1 MSGELKDT
9 LLKIALT
16 AFGVVFVL
24 IYPLGMVWPSG
35 WVWHGGQGQ
44 YYLQMICGVYA
55 VLGVFLIAAARN
67 PAANRS
73 LILFTVWSSLV
84 HAGIMAA
91 QAIHDGHE
99 LGHLAGDVPALL
111 LVFGVLLYLS
121 PSSSEQ
127 GAPVLHRNQTASFA
141 K

>member
-1 MSGELKDT
+1 MTSELKET

-16 AFGVVFVL
+16 AFGVVFIV
-24 IYPLGMVWPSG
+24 IYPLGMIWPSG

-55 VLGVFLIAAARN
+55 VLGAFLIAAARN
-67 PAANRS
+67 PSAHRS

-91 QAIHDGHE
+91 QALHDGHE
-99 LGHLAGDVPALL
+99 LGHLVGDVPALL
-111 LVFGVLLYLS
+111 LVVAVLWYLL
-121 PSSSEQ
+121 PSSSQQE
-127 GAPVLHRNQTASFA
+127 APVFRRNQTASFA
-141 K
+141 E